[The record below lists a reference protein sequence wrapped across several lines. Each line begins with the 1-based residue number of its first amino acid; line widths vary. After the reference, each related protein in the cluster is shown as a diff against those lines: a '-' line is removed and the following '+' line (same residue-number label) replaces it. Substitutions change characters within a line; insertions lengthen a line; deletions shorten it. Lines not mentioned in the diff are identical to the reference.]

1 MNVGEFADAGQPS
14 RIHRLRQPEVEHLDD
29 SVRADL
35 DVGRLEV
42 AVDDPVLVR
51 RFERLGDLFRDRQ
64 RLLERDRPVRDAR
77 REVLAVDELHH
88 ERLLAARL
96 LEAEH
101 RRDVRMVKLGQ
112 KLRLQRE
119 PLQTLDVLD
128 KRRGEHLD
136 RDVAIQPRIARAVD
150 FSHSARADGLEDHER
165 SKPGCRSQG
174 HWQSATSS
182 SAA

>member
-1 MNVGEFADAGQPS
+1 M
-14 RIHRLRQPEVEHLDD
+14 
-29 SVRADL
+29 
-35 DVGRLEV
+35 
-42 AVDDPVLVR
+42 DDPVLVR

-119 PLQTLDVLD
+119 PLQTLAVLD

-150 FSHSARADGLEDHER
+150 FSHSARADGIEDHER

-174 HWQSATSS
+174 HGQSATSS